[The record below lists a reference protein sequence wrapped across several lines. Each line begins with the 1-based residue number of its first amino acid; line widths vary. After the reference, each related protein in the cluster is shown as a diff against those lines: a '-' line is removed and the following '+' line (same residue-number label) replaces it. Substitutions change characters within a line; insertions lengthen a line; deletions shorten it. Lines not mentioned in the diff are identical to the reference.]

1 MLEEQLRDVEV
12 KSSTSLEEERKKQ
25 RDFMVSALEL
35 CTDVVYVYSAYV
47 AWTCAY
53 KRFDTR
59 WQQ

>member
-35 CTDVVYVYSAYV
+35 CTDVVYV
-47 AWTCAY
+47 
-53 KRFDTR
+53 
-59 WQQ
+59 